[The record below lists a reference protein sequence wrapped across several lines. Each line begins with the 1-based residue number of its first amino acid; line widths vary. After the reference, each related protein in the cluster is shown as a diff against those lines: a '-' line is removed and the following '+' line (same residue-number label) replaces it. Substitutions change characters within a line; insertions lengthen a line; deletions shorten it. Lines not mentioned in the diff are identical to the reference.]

1 MSDKRAAVPEK
12 NSASQPQNNHKP
24 LRVGKDCDYTKE
36 LERLQI
42 ELVKLQEWIK
52 ARDCA

>member
-1 MSDKRAAVPEK
+1 MSPEVNAVATADTKKLSNKAYE
-12 NSASQPQNNHKP
+12 
-24 LRVGKDCDYTKE
+24 KE

-52 ARDCA
+52 HKKNKK